1 MKKATATLLLSAV
14 AVAAFASF
22 ANAAL
27 RTPQVP
33 FNTASLQGYLNSK
46 DGGINVATD
55 QDAAQTLRKTAS
67 GNSTFTLMLELAG
80 DAANN
85 SIGVYSNAVT
95 PTLVTVFPGAATQGW
110 FAVAS
115 FLSSGNVV
123 VNLFDQDAVLQSSA
137 VYPGVSGTD
146 FGFFISGPNGTFYT
160 QDYRNPGG
168 NAQGLFFAGTGANA
182 GTYWL
187 AFEDIAYNS
196 SDTDYNDAVLLLES
210 VTPTAAEK
218 GSWGALKARYR

>member
-1 MKKATATLLLSAV
+1 MKKATATLVIAAAALL
-14 AVAAFASF
+14 AFASM

-27 RTPQVP
+27 RAPQVP
-33 FNTASLQGYLNSK
+33 FNTSSLQSYLNSK
-46 DGGINVATD
+46 DGGINVAVD

-85 SIGVYSNAVT
+85 AIGVYSNTAS
-95 PTLVTVFPGAATQGW
+95 PTLVPVFPGAASQGW

-115 FLSSGNVV
+115 FLGSGNVV
-123 VNLFDQDAVLQSSA
+123 VNLFDENAVLQSSA
-137 VYPGVSGTD
+137 VYPGVNGSD
-146 FGFFISGPNGTFYT
+146 FGFYISGPNGTFYT

-168 NAQGLFFAGTGANA
+168 NAQGLFFAGTGQNA

-187 AFEDIAYNS
+187 AFEDIAYSS

-210 VTPTAAEK
+210 VTPTAAQR
-218 GSWGALKARYR
+218 GSWGALKSRYR